1 MLKLCTTLVL
11 GAFLIYGLDDLGV
24 ITTDDFEMIEQASA
38 QQSQVEPT
46 PKATGKF
53 TDRIVQKRQEMKEAL

>member
-11 GAFLIYGLDDLGV
+11 GTFLIYGLEDLGV
-24 ITTDDFEMIEQASA
+24 ITTDDFEMVEKPLTKQSSEA
-38 QQSQVEPT
+38 QK

-53 TDRIVQKRQEMKEAL
+53 TDRIVQKRQEMKGDS

>member
-24 ITTDDFEMIEQASA
+24 ITTDDFEMIEQPSA
-38 QQSQVEPT
+38 QQSQVEQT